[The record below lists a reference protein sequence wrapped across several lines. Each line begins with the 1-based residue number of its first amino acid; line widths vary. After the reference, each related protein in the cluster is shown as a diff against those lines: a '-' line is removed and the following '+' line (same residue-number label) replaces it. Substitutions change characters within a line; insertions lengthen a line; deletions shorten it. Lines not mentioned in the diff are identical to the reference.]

1 MEVQAN
7 YIRRIEI
14 HGLWH
19 RYDIAWELRPDVNIL
34 SGINGVGKTTILN
47 RSVGYLEQTTGEVK
61 SDEKNGVHV
70 FFDNPEATFI
80 PYGLWHRY
88 DIAWELRPDVNILSG
103 INGVGKTTILNRSV
117 GYLEQTTGE
126 VKSDEKNGVHVFFD
140 NPEATFIPYDVIR
153 SYDRPLIMGDFTAR
167 MADPNVKSELDWQ
180 LYLLQRRYLDYQVNI
195 GNKMIELL
203 SGNEQQRSLAPAL
216 SVPKRKFQDMIDE
229 LFSYTRKKIDRK
241 SNDIVFYQDGER
253 LLPYKLS
260 SGEKQMLVILLTVLV
275 RNEEHCVLFMDEPE
289 ASLHIE
295 WQQKLIGMIRGLN
308 PNVQLILTTH
318 SPAVINEEHC
328 VLFMDEPEASLHIEW
343 QQKLIGMIRG
353 LNPNVQLILTTH
365 SPAVIMEGWLDAVT
379 EVEDISTVIGGR

>member
-7 YIRRIEI
+7 YIKRIEI

-19 RYDIAWELRPDVNIL
+19 RYNIAWDLRPDVNIL

-70 FFDNPEATFI
+70 FFDNPQAT
-80 PYGLWHRY
+80 Y
-88 DIAWELRPDVNILSG
+88 
-103 INGVGKTTILNRSV
+103 
-117 GYLEQTTGE
+117 
-126 VKSDEKNGVHVFFD
+126 
-140 NPEATFIPYDVIR
+140 IPYDVIR

-167 MADPNVKSELDWQ
+167 MADPEVKSELDWQ
-180 LYLLQRRYLDYQVNI
+180 IYLLQRRFLDYQVNI

-203 SGNEQQRSLAPAL
+203 NGTEEQRSQASSL
-216 SVPKRKFQDMIDE
+216 SAPKRKFQDLIDE

-241 SNDIVFYQDGER
+241 SNDIVFYQDEEK
-253 LLPYKLS
+253 LSPYKLS

-275 RNEEHCVLFMDEPE
+275 RDGDHCVLFMDEPE

-295 WQQKLIGMIRGLN
+295 WQQKLIGMIRELN
-308 PNVQLILTTH
+308 PNL
-318 SPAVINEEHC
+318 
-328 VLFMDEPEASLHIEW
+328 
-343 QQKLIGMIRG
+343 
-353 LNPNVQLILTTH
+353 QLILTTH

-379 EVEDISTVIGGR
+379 EVSEITTVANH

>member
-14 HGLWH
+14 H
-19 RYDIAWELRPDVNIL
+19 
-34 SGINGVGKTTILN
+34 
-47 RSVGYLEQTTGEVK
+47 
-61 SDEKNGVHV
+61 
-70 FFDNPEATFI
+70 
-80 PYGLWHRY
+80 GLWHRY

-203 SGNEQQRSLAPAL
+203 SGDEQQRSLAPAL

-241 SNDIVFYQDGER
+241 RNDIAFYQDGE
-253 LLPYKLS
+253 LLFPYKLS

-275 RNEEHCVLFMDEPE
+275 QDNSHCVLFMDEPE

-295 WQQKLIGMIRGLN
+295 WQQKLIAMIRELN
-308 PNVQLILTTH
+308 PNVQI
-318 SPAVINEEHC
+318 
-328 VLFMDEPEASLHIEW
+328 
-343 QQKLIGMIRG
+343 
-353 LNPNVQLILTTH
+353 ILTTH

-379 EVEDISTVIGGR
+379 EVSDISTTVGHKLDKDSSNCNL

>member
-7 YIRRIEI
+7 YIKRIEI

-19 RYDIAWELRPDVNIL
+19 RYDIAWDLRPDVNIL

-47 RSVGYLEQTTGEVK
+47 RSVNYLEQTSGEVK

-70 FFDNPEATFI
+70 YFDNSA
-80 PYGLWHRY
+80 
-88 DIAWELRPDVNILSG
+88 
-103 INGVGKTTILNRSV
+103 
-117 GYLEQTTGE
+117 
-126 VKSDEKNGVHVFFD
+126 
-140 NPEATFIPYDVIR
+140 ATFIPYDVIR

-167 MADPNVKSELDWQ
+167 MADANVKSELDWQ

-203 SGNEQQRSLAPAL
+203 SGDEEQRSLAPSL
-216 SVPKRKFQDMIDE
+216 SLPKRKFQDMIDE
-229 LFSYTRKKIDRK
+229 LFSYTHKTIDRK
-241 SNDIVFYQDGER
+241 SNDIVFYQNGER

-275 RNEEHCVLFMDEPE
+275 RDDDHCVLFMDEPE

-295 WQQKLIGMIRGLN
+295 WQQKLIGMIRN
-308 PNVQLILTTH
+308 
-318 SPAVINEEHC
+318 
-328 VLFMDEPEASLHIEW
+328 
-343 QQKLIGMIRG
+343 

-379 EVEDISTVIGGR
+379 KVSEISSLIPNP

>member
-7 YIRRIEI
+7 YIKRIEI

-19 RYDIAWELRPDVNIL
+19 RYDIAWDPRPDVNIL

-47 RSVGYLEQTTGEVK
+47 RSVNYLEQTSGEVK

-70 FFDNPEATFI
+70 YFDNSA
-80 PYGLWHRY
+80 
-88 DIAWELRPDVNILSG
+88 
-103 INGVGKTTILNRSV
+103 
-117 GYLEQTTGE
+117 
-126 VKSDEKNGVHVFFD
+126 
-140 NPEATFIPYDVIR
+140 ATFIPYDVIR

-167 MADPNVKSELDWQ
+167 MADANVKSELDWQ
-180 LYLLQRRYLDYQVNI
+180 LYLFQRRYLDYQVNI

-203 SGNEQQRSLAPAL
+203 SGDEEQRSLAPSL
-216 SVPKRKFQDMIDE
+216 SLPKRKFQDMIDE
-229 LFSYTRKKIDRK
+229 LFSYTHKTIDRK
-241 SNDIVFYQDGER
+241 SNDIVFYQNGER

-275 RNEEHCVLFMDEPE
+275 RDDDHCVLFMDEPE

-295 WQQKLIGMIRGLN
+295 WQQKLIGMIR
-308 PNVQLILTTH
+308 
-318 SPAVINEEHC
+318 S
-328 VLFMDEPEASLHIEW
+328 
-343 QQKLIGMIRG
+343 

-379 EVEDISTVIGGR
+379 EVSEISSLIPNP

>member
-7 YIRRIEI
+7 YIKRIEI

-19 RYDIAWELRPDVNIL
+19 RYDIAWDLRPDVNIL

-47 RSVGYLEQTTGEVK
+47 RSVNYLEQTSGEVK
-61 SDEKNGVHV
+61 GDEKNGVHV
-70 FFDNPEATFI
+70 YFDNSAATFI
-80 PYGLWHRY
+80 PC
-88 DIAWELRPDVNILSG
+88 
-103 INGVGKTTILNRSV
+103 
-117 GYLEQTTGE
+117 
-126 VKSDEKNGVHVFFD
+126 
-140 NPEATFIPYDVIR
+140 DVIR

-167 MADPNVKSELDWQ
+167 MADANVKSELDWQ

-203 SGNEQQRSLAPAL
+203 SGDEEQRSLAPSL
-216 SVPKRKFQDMIDE
+216 SLPKRKFQDMIDE
-229 LFSYTRKKIDRK
+229 LFSYTHKTIDRK
-241 SNDIVFYQDGER
+241 SNDIVFYQNGER

-275 RNEEHCVLFMDEPE
+275 RDDDHCVLFMDEPE

-295 WQQKLIGMIRGLN
+295 WQQKLIGMIR
-308 PNVQLILTTH
+308 
-318 SPAVINEEHC
+318 S
-328 VLFMDEPEASLHIEW
+328 
-343 QQKLIGMIRG
+343 

-379 EVEDISTVIGGR
+379 EVSEISSLIPNP

>member
-1 MEVQAN
+1 MLHEYIETMEVQAN

-47 RSVGYLEQTTGEVK
+47 RSVNYLEQTSGEVK

-70 FFDNPEATFI
+70 YFDNSA
-80 PYGLWHRY
+80 
-88 DIAWELRPDVNILSG
+88 
-103 INGVGKTTILNRSV
+103 
-117 GYLEQTTGE
+117 
-126 VKSDEKNGVHVFFD
+126 
-140 NPEATFIPYDVIR
+140 ATFIPYDVIR

-167 MADPNVKSELDWQ
+167 MADANVKSELDWQ

-203 SGNEQQRSLAPAL
+203 SGDEEQRSLAPSL
-216 SVPKRKFQDMIDE
+216 SLPKRKFQDMIDE
-229 LFSYTRKKIDRK
+229 LFSYTHKTIDRK
-241 SNDIVFYQDGER
+241 SNDIVFYQNGER

-275 RNEEHCVLFMDEPE
+275 RDDDHCVLFMDEPE

-295 WQQKLIGMIRGLN
+295 WQQKLIGMIRN
-308 PNVQLILTTH
+308 
-318 SPAVINEEHC
+318 
-328 VLFMDEPEASLHIEW
+328 
-343 QQKLIGMIRG
+343 

-379 EVEDISTVIGGR
+379 EVSEISSLIPNP

>member
-7 YIRRIEI
+7 YIKRIEI

-19 RYDIAWELRPDVNIL
+19 RYDIAWDLRPDVNIL

-47 RSVGYLEQTTGEVK
+47 RSVNYLEQTSGEVK

-70 FFDNPEATFI
+70 YFDNSA
-80 PYGLWHRY
+80 
-88 DIAWELRPDVNILSG
+88 
-103 INGVGKTTILNRSV
+103 
-117 GYLEQTTGE
+117 
-126 VKSDEKNGVHVFFD
+126 
-140 NPEATFIPYDVIR
+140 ATFIPYDVIR

-167 MADPNVKSELDWQ
+167 MADANVKSELDWQ

-203 SGNEQQRSLAPAL
+203 SGDEEQRSLAPSL
-216 SVPKRKFQDMIDE
+216 SLPKRKFQDMIDE
-229 LFSYTRKKIDRK
+229 LFSYTHKTIDRK
-241 SNDIVFYQDGER
+241 SNDIVFCQNGER

-275 RNEEHCVLFMDEPE
+275 RDDDHCVLFMDEPE

-295 WQQKLIGMIRGLN
+295 WQQKLIGMIRN
-308 PNVQLILTTH
+308 
-318 SPAVINEEHC
+318 
-328 VLFMDEPEASLHIEW
+328 
-343 QQKLIGMIRG
+343 

-379 EVEDISTVIGGR
+379 EVSEISSLIPNP

>member
-7 YIRRIEI
+7 YIKRIEI

-19 RYDIAWELRPDVNIL
+19 RYDIAWDLRPDVNIL

-47 RSVGYLEQTTGEVK
+47 RSVNYLEQTSGEVK

-70 FFDNPEATFI
+70 YFDNSA
-80 PYGLWHRY
+80 
-88 DIAWELRPDVNILSG
+88 AS
-103 INGVGKTTILNRSV
+103 
-117 GYLEQTTGE
+117 
-126 VKSDEKNGVHVFFD
+126 
-140 NPEATFIPYDVIR
+140 FIPYDVIR

-167 MADPNVKSELDWQ
+167 MADANVKSELDWQ

-203 SGNEQQRSLAPAL
+203 SGDEEQRSLAPSL
-216 SVPKRKFQDMIDE
+216 SLPKRKFQDMIDE
-229 LFSYTRKKIDRK
+229 LFSYTHKTIDRK
-241 SNDIVFYQDGER
+241 SNDIVFYQNGER

-275 RNEEHCVLFMDEPE
+275 LVLVRDDDHCVLFMDEPE

-295 WQQKLIGMIRGLN
+295 WQQKLIGMIR
-308 PNVQLILTTH
+308 
-318 SPAVINEEHC
+318 S
-328 VLFMDEPEASLHIEW
+328 
-343 QQKLIGMIRG
+343 

-379 EVEDISTVIGGR
+379 EVSEISSLIPNP

>member
-7 YIRRIEI
+7 YIKRIEI

-19 RYDIAWELRPDVNIL
+19 RYDIAWDLRPDVNIL

-47 RSVGYLEQTTGEVK
+47 RSVNYLEQTSGEVK

-70 FFDNPEATFI
+70 YFDNSA
-80 PYGLWHRY
+80 
-88 DIAWELRPDVNILSG
+88 
-103 INGVGKTTILNRSV
+103 
-117 GYLEQTTGE
+117 
-126 VKSDEKNGVHVFFD
+126 
-140 NPEATFIPYDVIR
+140 ATFIPYDVIR

-167 MADPNVKSELDWQ
+167 MADANVKSELDWQ

-203 SGNEQQRSLAPAL
+203 SGDEEQRSLAPSL
-216 SVPKRKFQDMIDE
+216 SLPKRKFQDMIDE
-229 LFSYTRKKIDRK
+229 LFSYTHKTIDRK
-241 SNDIVFYQDGER
+241 SNDIVFYQNGER

-275 RNEEHCVLFMDEPE
+275 RDDDHCVLFMDEPE

-295 WQQKLIGMIRGLN
+295 WQQKLIGMIRN
-308 PNVQLILTTH
+308 
-318 SPAVINEEHC
+318 
-328 VLFMDEPEASLHIEW
+328 
-343 QQKLIGMIRG
+343 

-379 EVEDISTVIGGR
+379 EVSEISSLIPIP

>member
-7 YIRRIEI
+7 YIKRIEI

-19 RYDIAWELRPDVNIL
+19 RYDIAWDLRPDVNIL

-47 RSVGYLEQTTGEVK
+47 RSVNYLEQTSGEVK

-70 FFDNPEATFI
+70 YFDNSA
-80 PYGLWHRY
+80 
-88 DIAWELRPDVNILSG
+88 
-103 INGVGKTTILNRSV
+103 
-117 GYLEQTTGE
+117 
-126 VKSDEKNGVHVFFD
+126 
-140 NPEATFIPYDVIR
+140 ATFIPYDVIR

-167 MADPNVKSELDWQ
+167 MADANVKSELDWQ

-203 SGNEQQRSLAPAL
+203 SGDEEQRSLAPSL
-216 SVPKRKFQDMIDE
+216 SLPRRKFQDMIDE
-229 LFSYTRKKIDRK
+229 LFSYTHKTIDRK
-241 SNDIVFYQDGER
+241 SNDIVFYQNGER

-275 RNEEHCVLFMDEPE
+275 RDDDHCVLFMDEPE

-295 WQQKLIGMIRGLN
+295 WQQKLIGMIRN
-308 PNVQLILTTH
+308 
-318 SPAVINEEHC
+318 
-328 VLFMDEPEASLHIEW
+328 
-343 QQKLIGMIRG
+343 

-379 EVEDISTVIGGR
+379 EVSEISSLIPNP

>member
-7 YIRRIEI
+7 YIKRIEI

-19 RYDIAWELRPDVNIL
+19 RYDIAWDLRPDVNIL

-47 RSVGYLEQTTGEVK
+47 RSVNYLEQTSGEVK

-70 FFDNPEATFI
+70 YFDNSA
-80 PYGLWHRY
+80 
-88 DIAWELRPDVNILSG
+88 
-103 INGVGKTTILNRSV
+103 
-117 GYLEQTTGE
+117 
-126 VKSDEKNGVHVFFD
+126 
-140 NPEATFIPYDVIR
+140 ATFIPYDVIR

-167 MADPNVKSELDWQ
+167 MADANVKSELDWQ

-203 SGNEQQRSLAPAL
+203 SGDEEQRSLAPSL
-216 SVPKRKFQDMIDE
+216 SLPKRKFQDMIDE
-229 LFSYTRKKIDRK
+229 LFSYTHKTIDRK
-241 SNDIVFYQDGER
+241 SNDIVFYQNGER

-275 RNEEHCVLFMDEPE
+275 RDDDHCVLFMDEPE

-295 WQQKLIGMIRGLN
+295 WQQKLIGMIRNLN
-308 PNVQLILTTH
+308 PNV
-318 SPAVINEEHC
+318 
-328 VLFMDEPEASLHIEW
+328 
-343 QQKLIGMIRG
+343 K
-353 LNPNVQLILTTH
+353 LILTTH

-379 EVEDISTVIGGR
+379 EVSEISSLIPNP

>member
-7 YIRRIEI
+7 YIKRIEI
-14 HGLWH
+14 HRLWH
-19 RYDIAWELRPDVNIL
+19 RYDIAWDLRPDVNIL

-47 RSVGYLEQTTGEVK
+47 RSVNYLEQTSGEVK

-70 FFDNPEATFI
+70 YFDNSA
-80 PYGLWHRY
+80 
-88 DIAWELRPDVNILSG
+88 
-103 INGVGKTTILNRSV
+103 
-117 GYLEQTTGE
+117 
-126 VKSDEKNGVHVFFD
+126 
-140 NPEATFIPYDVIR
+140 ATFIPYDVIR

-167 MADPNVKSELDWQ
+167 MADANVKSELDWQ

-203 SGNEQQRSLAPAL
+203 SGDEEQRSLAPSL
-216 SVPKRKFQDMIDE
+216 SLPKRKFQDMIDE
-229 LFSYTRKKIDRK
+229 LFSYTHKTIDRK
-241 SNDIVFYQDGER
+241 SNDIVFYQNGER

-275 RNEEHCVLFMDEPE
+275 RDDDHCVLFMDEPE

-295 WQQKLIGMIRGLN
+295 WHQKLIGMIRN
-308 PNVQLILTTH
+308 
-318 SPAVINEEHC
+318 
-328 VLFMDEPEASLHIEW
+328 
-343 QQKLIGMIRG
+343 

-379 EVEDISTVIGGR
+379 EVSEISSLIPNP

>member
-7 YIRRIEI
+7 YIKRIEI

-19 RYDIAWELRPDVNIL
+19 RYDIAWDLRPDVNIL

-47 RSVGYLEQTTGEVK
+47 RSVNYLEQTSGEVK

-70 FFDNPEATFI
+70 YFDNSA
-80 PYGLWHRY
+80 
-88 DIAWELRPDVNILSG
+88 
-103 INGVGKTTILNRSV
+103 
-117 GYLEQTTGE
+117 
-126 VKSDEKNGVHVFFD
+126 
-140 NPEATFIPYDVIR
+140 ATFIPYDVIR

-167 MADPNVKSELDWQ
+167 MADANVKSELDWQ

-203 SGNEQQRSLAPAL
+203 SGDEEQRSLAPSL
-216 SVPKRKFQDMIDE
+216 SLPKRKFQDMIDE
-229 LFSYTRKKIDRK
+229 LFSYTHKTIDRK
-241 SNDIVFYQDGER
+241 SNDVVFYQNGER

-275 RNEEHCVLFMDEPE
+275 RDDDHCVLFMDEPE

-295 WQQKLIGMIRGLN
+295 WQQKLIGMIRN
-308 PNVQLILTTH
+308 
-318 SPAVINEEHC
+318 
-328 VLFMDEPEASLHIEW
+328 
-343 QQKLIGMIRG
+343 

-379 EVEDISTVIGGR
+379 EVSEISSLIPNP

>member
-7 YIRRIEI
+7 YIKRIEI

-19 RYDIAWELRPDVNIL
+19 RYDIAWDLRPDVNIL

-47 RSVGYLEQTTGEVK
+47 RSVNYLEQTSGEVK

-70 FFDNPEATFI
+70 YFDNPA
-80 PYGLWHRY
+80 
-88 DIAWELRPDVNILSG
+88 A
-103 INGVGKTTILNRSV
+103 
-117 GYLEQTTGE
+117 
-126 VKSDEKNGVHVFFD
+126 
-140 NPEATFIPYDVIR
+140 AFIPYDVIR

-167 MADPNVKSELDWQ
+167 MADANVKSELDWQ

-203 SGNEQQRSLAPAL
+203 SGDEEQRSLAPSL
-216 SVPKRKFQDMIDE
+216 SLPKRKFQDMIDE
-229 LFSYTRKKIDRK
+229 LFSYTHKTIDRK
-241 SNDIVFYQDGER
+241 SNDIVFYQNGER

-275 RNEEHCVLFMDEPE
+275 RDDDHCVLFMDEPE

-295 WQQKLIGMIRGLN
+295 WQQKLIGMIR
-308 PNVQLILTTH
+308 
-318 SPAVINEEHC
+318 S
-328 VLFMDEPEASLHIEW
+328 
-343 QQKLIGMIRG
+343 

-379 EVEDISTVIGGR
+379 EVSEISSLIPNP

>member
-7 YIRRIEI
+7 YIKRIEI

-19 RYDIAWELRPDVNIL
+19 RYDIAWDLRPDVNIL

-47 RSVGYLEQTTGEVK
+47 RSVNYLEQTSGEVK

-70 FFDNPEATFI
+70 YFDNSA
-80 PYGLWHRY
+80 
-88 DIAWELRPDVNILSG
+88 
-103 INGVGKTTILNRSV
+103 
-117 GYLEQTTGE
+117 
-126 VKSDEKNGVHVFFD
+126 
-140 NPEATFIPYDVIR
+140 ATFIPYDVIR

-167 MADPNVKSELDWQ
+167 MADANVKSELDWQ

-203 SGNEQQRSLAPAL
+203 SGDEEQRSLAPSL
-216 SVPKRKFQDMIDE
+216 SLPKRKFQDMIDE
-229 LFSYTRKKIDRK
+229 LFSYTHKTIDRK
-241 SNDIVFYQDGER
+241 SNDIGFYQNGER

-275 RNEEHCVLFMDEPE
+275 RDDDHCVLFMDEPE

-295 WQQKLIGMIRGLN
+295 WQQKLIGMIRN
-308 PNVQLILTTH
+308 
-318 SPAVINEEHC
+318 
-328 VLFMDEPEASLHIEW
+328 
-343 QQKLIGMIRG
+343 

-379 EVEDISTVIGGR
+379 EVSEISSLIPNP